1 MRKFIVMVG
10 LSGSGKSYYAS
21 KLAEDLRV
29 NNPRCDEWGRV
40 NIADIISSD
49 SIREELLGDAGDQSQ
64 NELVFKT
71 FYHRIKRALYSH
83 HHVIVDAT
91 NISIKSRKSVLK
103 CFDAVSEEVRQIY
116 NKVAYVICTPVSLC
130 KQQNA
135 NRTRVIPE
143 YVINRQLSQFE
154 FPFCNEG
161 FDDIVLSNWEYL
173 WDASSDFK
181 GASTQDI
188 DNICQLMKGFDQR
201 THHHKYTLD
210 IHCQKLKEEMEKRSE
225 DKVLIRTALLH
236 DIGKLYTGKPKEDGS
251 GDYCYYSH
259 HNVGAY
265 TMLQNIDVVGFSDKN
280 DTLDLL
286 FYVNYHMLPF
296 FLNSEKAKNKW
307 KKIFGEEKYKKLF
320 LFNECDK
327 LASGGDRLND

>member
-10 LSGSGKSYYAS
+10 LSGSGKSYHAA
-21 KLAEDLRV
+21 KLAEALRD
-29 NNPRCDEWGRV
+29 NNPRCDEWGRA

-49 SIREELLGDAGDQSQ
+49 SIREELLGDASDQSQ

-71 FYHRIKRALYSH
+71 FHHRIKRALYSH

-91 NISIKSRKSVLK
+91 NISIKSRKSVLE
-103 CFDAVSEEVRQIY
+103 CFKAVAEDVREIY
-116 NKVAYVICTPVSLC
+116 IKSAYVLCTPSNIC

-135 NRTRVIPE
+135 KRTRVVPE
-143 YVINRQLSQFE
+143 YVIDRQLSQFE
-154 FPFCNEG
+154 IPFYNEG
-161 FDDIVLSNWEYL
+161 FDHIVLSGWEHI
-173 WDASSDFK
+173 WDTQNFFE
-181 GASTQDI
+181 GATAQDI
-188 DNICQLMKGFDQR
+188 DDVCQLMKGFDQR

-210 IHCQKLKEEMEKRSE
+210 IHCQKLKEELEKRSE

-265 TMLQNIDVVGFSDKN
+265 TMLQNIDKVGFPDKN

-296 FLNSEKAKNKW
+296 FLSSEKARNKW
-307 KKIFGEEKYKKLF
+307 KKIFGEEKYEKLL

-327 LASGGDRLND
+327 LASGGD